1 MRCKFVSSMVLHVGA
16 RELYKVSVVLATVAG
31 GGCGVLF
38 SSAAYAHNP
47 YIGYETPVASNC
59 INSGVLFENCA
70 RWDNSNYRG
79 VRGAHFSQMAGRY
92 FSYLTSGNGA
102 DTYLWSGVWA
112 GSKSAGLFYGDDP
125 FRANR
130 IVVDAEGTTIA
141 GNRLVL
147 SSRAGISVS
156 GSRVSNVKNGGSA
169 GDAVNVNQLSRVAN
183 VLGVKID
190 TNGYVTTPT
199 YRVGGKSFDNIADA
213 IAAAAD
219 SGTDPNAVVYDDFA
233 KRSITL
239 DMKGTTLKNV
249 AAGTVSATSMEAI
262 NGSQLHRASQNVA
275 TALGGGSTVDT
286 AGNLTAPKYRVG
298 DKTYGNVGDAIAAAA
313 DSGGGMDPNAVAYDD
328 AAGSTIT
335 LRGEHGTA
343 LKNVAAGSADT
354 DAVNVGQLT
363 AATQPIRDELADV
376 SLAMKSIQIK
386 PQGVDAIAA
395 GTNAV
400 AVGAGANAMANGSI
414 ALGAGSRVT
423 GLNSVAIGINSVAL
437 ETNQVSVGDVGRE
450 RRISNLAAGT
460 KGTDAVN
467 LNQLSDAI
475 GKVSSRTDK
484 LSFDLDSRRSLLI
497 ADPFAMDEQRVS
509 NFVLIDGQ
517 GADGSLPNAAS
528 IADGDPASTTSAAI
542 GIGSVA
548 SGADTIAIG
557 MRTIANSDN
566 SVAIGNMAQ
575 TGSEQPYSV
584 AIGSHVTTNGASA
597 LAIGSQ
603 ARANGENAIAVGNN
617 NVHAI
622 GESSIAIGNGAEA
635 VVGATNG
642 IALGTGASVARNVTD
657 AMALGAKAFVEK
669 RANGAVALGA
679 GSQASRANTIS
690 VGNAGSERQI
700 VNVAAGTQGTDA
712 VNVAQLQGAAASLAS
727 VIGGDTTVDGSGH
740 VAIHS
745 IEVSGHKYA
754 TVSAAVQA
762 AAAYGATDSLA
773 VRYDLDSHGNPNYG
787 SVTLGGPSA
796 APVMLTNVADGKSR
810 YDAVNYGQLSSL
822 QSDFENRMGAMDDR
836 VSKIETDTGD
846 SRDDSR
852 VMTMAN
858 LRRDNND
865 IGTGSGSVINSD
877 AGDTTA
883 IGANSTQQA
892 SSGTAIGAGADAR
905 AINSTA
911 IGQAASAHGENSTAV
926 GQGATAWGNNSI
938 AIGAGSVADA
948 DNAVSFGNSA
958 TGMTRTL
965 TNVSAGVAPTD
976 AVNVQQLDESV
987 GGLRSQ
993 IEHDRADANGGT
1005 ASAVAIA
1012 SLPQAPAPGKS
1023 VVAVGGGTYAGQ
1035 SALAVGLSTYA
1046 GRWIIKASGS
1056 TNTRGTVA
1064 GGVGAG
1070 FVW

>member
-1 MRCKFVSSMVLHVGA
+1 
-16 RELYKVSVVLATVAG
+16 
-31 GGCGVLF
+31 
-38 SSAAYAHNP
+38 
-47 YIGYETPVASNC
+47 
-59 INSGVLFENCA
+59 
-70 RWDNSNYRG
+70 
-79 VRGAHFSQMAGRY
+79 MAGRY

-112 GSKSAGLFYGDDP
+112 GSRSAGLFYGDDP

-130 IVVDAEGTTIA
+130 VVVDAEGATIT
-141 GNRLVL
+141 GNQVVL
-147 SSRAGISVS
+147 SSRTGISVS
-156 GSRVSNVKNGGSA
+156 GSRVTNVKNGGHA

-183 VLGVKID
+183 VLGVNID
-190 TNGYVTTPT
+190 ANGYVKAPT
-199 YRVGGKSFDNIADA
+199 YRVGDKAFDNVVDA

-219 SGTDPNAVVYDDFA
+219 SGTDPDAVVYDDSA
-233 KRSITL
+233 KSSITL
-239 DMKGTTLKNV
+239 GVKGTTLKSV
-249 AAGTVSATSMEAI
+249 ATGTVSATSMEAI
-262 NGSQLHRASQNVA
+262 NGSQLYRASRSVA
-275 TALGGGSTVDT
+275 AALGGGSTVDA
-286 AGNLTAPKYRVG
+286 AGNVTAPQYRIG
-298 DKTYGNVGDAIAAAA
+298 GKAYGNVGDAIAAAA

-335 LRGEHGTA
+335 LRGKRGTT
-343 LKNVAAGSADT
+343 LKNVAGGTADT
-354 DAVNVGQLT
+354 DAANVGQLA

-376 SLAMKSIQIK
+376 SLAMKSINIK
-386 PQGVDAIAA
+386 PQGVSAVAT

-400 AVGAGANAMANGSI
+400 AIGGGANAIADGSI

-423 GLNSVAIGINSVAL
+423 GPSSVAIGINSVAQ
-437 ETNQVSVGDVGRE
+437 EANQVSVGDVGRE
-450 RRISNLAAGT
+450 RRISNMAAGT
-460 KGTDAVN
+460 RGTDAVN
-467 LNQLSDAI
+467 LNQLTDAI
-475 GKVSSRTDK
+475 GKVSSRADK
-484 LSFDLDSRRSLLI
+484 LSADLESRRGLLV
-497 ADPFAMDEQRVS
+497 ANPVVVDEQRLS

-517 GADGSLPNAAS
+517 GADGSLPNAAD
-528 IADGDPASTTSAAI
+528 IAGGDPESTTSAAI
-542 GIGSVA
+542 GVGSVA
-548 SGADTIAIG
+548 AGADTIAIG
-557 MRTIANSDN
+557 LRTMAISDN

-575 TGSEQPYSV
+575 TGAEQPYSV

-603 ARANGENAIAVGNN
+603 AKANGENAIAVGNN
-617 NVHAI
+617 NVQAI
-622 GESSIAIGNGAEA
+622 GESSIAIGNGAE
-635 VVGATNG
+635 VVLGSTNG
-642 IALGTGASVARNVTD
+642 IALGTGANVTRTVAD
-657 AMALGAKAFVEK
+657 AMALGAKAFVENG
-669 RANGAVALGA
+669 ANGAVALGA
-679 GSQASRANTIS
+679 GSRASRANTVS
-690 VGNAGSERQI
+690 VGSAGGERQI

-712 VNVAQLQGAAASLAS
+712 VNVAQLHGTAASLAS
-727 VIGGDTTVDGSGH
+727 VIWGDTTVDESGH

-754 TVSAAVQA
+754 TVSEAVQA
-762 AAAYGATDSLA
+762 AASYGATDSLA
-773 VRYDLDSHGNPNYG
+773 VRYDLDSHGNRNYG

-836 VSKIETDTGD
+836 VGKIETGIGESRGD
-846 SRDDSR
+846 SRI
-852 VMTMAN
+852 MTMTN
-858 LRRDNND
+858 LRSDD
-865 IGTGSGSVINSD
+865 DGIGTGSGSVIRSD
-877 AGDTTA
+877 AAGTTA
-883 IGANSTQQA
+883 IGADSAVQA
-892 SSGTAIGAGADAR
+892 SGGTAIGAGADAR
-905 AINSTA
+905 AVNSTV
-911 IGQAASAHGENSTAV
+911 IGQAASAHGENSTVV

-965 TNVSAGVAPTD
+965 TNVSAGVTPTD
-976 AVNVQQLDESV
+976 AVNVQQLNESV
-987 GGLRSQ
+987 SGLRSQ

-1005 ASAVAIA
+1005 ASAIAIA

-1023 VVAVGGGTYAGQ
+1023 IVAAGGGTYAGQ

>member
-1 MRCKFVSSMVLHVGA
+1 
-16 RELYKVSVVLATVAG
+16 
-31 GGCGVLF
+31 
-38 SSAAYAHNP
+38 
-47 YIGYETPVASNC
+47 
-59 INSGVLFENCA
+59 
-70 RWDNSNYRG
+70 
-79 VRGAHFSQMAGRY
+79 MAGRH

-112 GSKSAGLFYGDDP
+112 GSRSAGLFYGDDP

-130 IVVDAEGTTIA
+130 VVVDAEGITIT

-147 SSRAGISVS
+147 SSRKGINVS
-156 GSRVSNVKNGGSA
+156 GSRVTNVENGGHA

-183 VLGVKID
+183 VLGVYID
-190 TNGYVTTPT
+190 GNGYVKSPT
-199 YRVGGKSFDNIADA
+199 YQVRGKSFDNVVDA

-219 SGTDPNAVVYDDFA
+219 GGTGPNAIVYDDSA
-233 KRSITL
+233 KTSITL
-239 DMKGTTLKNV
+239 GANGTTLKHV
-249 AAGTVSATSMEAI
+249 AAGTVSATSMEAM
-262 NGSQLHRASQNVA
+262 NGSQLYRASQSMA
-275 TALGGGSTVDT
+275 TALGGGSTVDA
-286 AGNLTAPKYRVG
+286 AGNVTAPTYHVG
-298 DKTYGNVGDAIAAAA
+298 DKIYVNVGDAIAAAA
-313 DSGGGMDPNAVAYDD
+313 DSGGGMDPNAVTYDD
-328 AAGSTIT
+328 AAAGSIT
-335 LRGEHGTA
+335 LHGKRGTIV
-343 LKNVAAGSADT
+343 KNVASGIADT

-363 AATQPIRDELADV
+363 VATQPIRDELADI
-376 SLAMKSIQIK
+376 SLVMRSVKIK
-386 PQGVDAIAA
+386 PQGVSAIAA

-400 AVGAGANAMANGSI
+400 AIGAGANATADGSV
-414 ALGAGSRVT
+414 AFGASSRAT
-423 GLNSVAIGINSVAL
+423 GFNSVAIGINSVAQDA
-437 ETNQVSVGDVGRE
+437 NQVSIGDEGRE

-467 LNQLSDAI
+467 LNQLTDAI

-484 LSFDLDSRRSLLI
+484 LSSDLESRRNLLV
-497 ADPFAMDEQRVS
+497 ADPFGGDAQRLS
-509 NFVLIDGQ
+509 NFALVDGQ
-517 GADGSLPNAAS
+517 GADGSLPNKAS
-528 IADGDPASTTSAAI
+528 IAGGDPENTTSAAI
-542 GIGSVA
+542 GVGSVA
-548 SGADTIAIG
+548 AGADTIAIG
-557 MRTIANSDN
+557 LRTIANSDN

-575 TGSEQPYSV
+575 TGAEQPYSV

-597 LAIGSQ
+597 LAIGSL
-603 ARANGENAIAVGNN
+603 AKANGENAIAVGNN
-617 NVHAI
+617 NVQAI
-622 GESSIAIGNGAEA
+622 GDNSIAIGNGAQA
-635 VVGATNG
+635 VAGSTNG
-642 IALGTGASVARNVTD
+642 IALGTGASIARKVAD
-657 AMALGAKAFVEK
+657 AMALGANAFVEK
-669 RANGAVALGA
+669 GANGAVALGT
-679 GSQASRANTIS
+679 GSQASRANTVS
-690 VGNAGSERQI
+690 VGSAGSERQI

-712 VNVAQLQGAAASLAS
+712 VNVAQLHGAAASLANA
-727 VIGGDTTVDGSGH
+727 IGGDTTVDGGGN

-745 IEVSGHKYA
+745 IEVSGHQYA
-754 TVSAAVQA
+754 TVSEAVQA

-773 VRYDLDSHGNPNYG
+773 VRYDLDAHGNPNYG

-822 QSDFENRMGAMDDR
+822 QSDFESRMGAMDDR
-836 VSKIETDTGD
+836 VSRIETDAGD

-852 VMTMAN
+852 VTTMAN
-858 LRRDNND
+858 LRSDDNN
-865 IGTGSGSVINSD
+865 IGTGSGSVIKND
-877 AGDTTA
+877 AGDTPA
-883 IGANSTQQA
+883 IDANPAVQA
-892 SSGTAIGAGADAR
+892 SGGTAIGAGADAH
-905 AINSTA
+905 AINSTV
-911 IGQAASAHGENSTAV
+911 IGQAASAHGENSTVV
-926 GQGATAWGNNSI
+926 GQGATAWGNNSV

-948 DNAVSFGNSA
+948 DDTVSFGNSA

-976 AVNVQQLDESV
+976 AVNVEQLNESV

-1070 FVW
+1070 LVW